1 MMRRPKWTVAVLM
14 VAALVIALAAPATAG
29 GKPDD
34 EVTTIQDGI
43 LLTSAG
49 DVITVGFDKWGYN
62 YQARL
67 FSGGYCDAYRDAV
80 WCQAYKEDT
89 LIMKWNDA
97 WLSNVDADGDG
108 LLDRHFGFAS
118 YRGSGAWLTNHM
130 SGVYED
136 SGQTCKWTY
145 FTKIVAAP
153 ADATL
158 SGGLWYTA
166 DGTEIGPVIWGEF
179 ATIQSVYNDPCA
191 GDHGIEYLS
200 PNNAGFGSYGPHA

>member
-1 MMRRPKWTVAVLM
+1 MRRPRWTVAVLM

-34 EVTTIQDGI
+34 GVTTIQDGT
-43 LLTSAG
+43 LLRSDG
-49 DVITVGFDKWGYN
+49 VLIRVGFDEWGYN
-62 YQARL
+62 YQGHL
-67 FSGGYCDAYRDAV
+67 FSGGYCDSYRDAA
-80 WCQAYKEDT
+80 WCQAYKDVT

-97 WLSNVDADGDG
+97 WLANTDANGDG
-108 LLDRHFGFAS
+108 LLDRHFGFPS
-118 YRGSGAWLTNHM
+118 YIGSGAWITNHQ
-130 SGVYED
+130 SARYEM
-136 SGQTCKWTY
+136 GGRVCRWTY

-153 ADATL
+153 ADATAVA
-158 SGGLWYTA
+158 GVWYSA

-179 ATIQSVYNDPCA
+179 ATIQSVYNDPCM